1 MAIRLFNI
9 QKNSLKVTKRIY
21 MRLKKNIDLNIRN
34 IIEVSMNNLHFL
46 QLYYYKL

>member
-1 MAIRLFNI
+1 
-9 QKNSLKVTKRIY
+9 